1 MFWRSQEHLP
11 WRNSL
16 IESVHAD
23 ELVMQQIGIFVQTQ
37 FVSNL
42 SIFVQLIVF
51 GDLMFVVHEDF
62 HTESLFS
69 LAIIF
74 L

>member
-1 MFWRSQEHLP
+1 MNWRSQWHLP
-11 WRNSL
+11 WRDSL
-16 IESVHAD
+16 IESIHAD
-23 ELVMQQIGIFVQTQ
+23 EFVMQQIGIFVQTQ

-42 SIFVQLIVF
+42 SIFIELIVF
-51 GDLMFVVHEDF
+51 GNFMLVVHEDF

-69 LAIIF
+69 VAIIF